1 MENSESRRKMRL
13 FPMFLHRLLVVAFAF
28 LLIGLTD
35 GYNGDFDEP
44 VEHIKIGMLCLMVV
58 DGKNR
63 AKFFFK
69 IGLKIVKR
77 WSELNE
83 PEAHAIQFAW
93 LKIHNHALEYWYAG
107 HHHLFPFRLCCVAV
121 TRKRPHRARPR
132 FLQK

>member
-1 MENSESRRKMRL
+1 
-13 FPMFLHRLLVVAFAF
+13 MFLHRLLVVAFAF

-44 VEHIKIGMLCLMVV
+44 VEHIKIGMLRLMVV
-58 DGKNR
+58 ANR

-83 PEAHAIQFAW
+83 PEAHAFQFAW
-93 LKIHNHALEYWYAG
+93 LKIHNHALEYWFAG
-107 HHHLFPFRLCCVAV
+107 RHRLFPFNHSRPVPLVLCGSDSKKTIPCP
-121 TRKRPHRARPR
+121 T
-132 FLQK
+132 